1 MVSIGNPNAAANAY
15 SNMAKTAASVQ
26 PTPAQSAGQSAG
38 VTGAEAA
45 NAPNFGNFLE
55 DSIRSSISTVKA
67 GERASAAGIAG
78 TMDPLAVTQAV
89 TAARLTL
96 DSFLA
101 VRDAAVSAY
110 DKIQNTQM

>member
-1 MVSIGNPNAAANAY
+1 MVSISNPTAAANAY

-26 PTPAQSAGQSAG
+26 SSPAQSAGGEGAG
-38 VTGAEAA
+38 TS
-45 NAPNFGNFLE
+45 NFGNFLE
-55 DSIRSSISTVKA
+55 DSIRSSISTIKA
-67 GERASAAGIAG
+67 GEKASAAGITGA
-78 TMDPLAVTQAV
+78 MDPLAVTQAV

>member
-26 PTPAQSAGQSAG
+26 PTPAQSAGM
-38 VTGAEAA
+38 TGAEAA

-55 DSIRSSISTVKA
+55 DSIRSSISTIKA
-67 GERASAAGIAG
+67 GEKASAAGIAG

>member
-1 MVSIGNPNAAANAY
+1 MVSISNPTAAANAY

-26 PTPAQSAGQSAG
+26 SSPAQTVATG
-38 VTGAEAA
+38 GAEGAG
-45 NAPNFGNFLE
+45 APNFGNFLE

-67 GERASAAGIAG
+67 GEKASAAGITG